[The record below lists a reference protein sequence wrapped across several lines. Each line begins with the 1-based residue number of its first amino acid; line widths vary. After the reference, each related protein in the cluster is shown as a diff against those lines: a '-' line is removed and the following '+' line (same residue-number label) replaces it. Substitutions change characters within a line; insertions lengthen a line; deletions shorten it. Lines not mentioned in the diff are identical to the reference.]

1 MRGYER
7 RGREFESFMALHWN
21 NDLAAIE
28 IFRYYLF
35 SRLKNFWWQFQ
46 RLHMSDIVQFI
57 TAIPK
62 AELHVHIEGTI
73 EADLLL
79 TIADRNGIALPYKSA
94 ADILA
99 GQNKGKS
106 DPK

>member
-1 MRGYER
+1 
-7 RGREFESFMALHWN
+7 
-21 NDLAAIE
+21 
-28 IFRYYLF
+28 
-35 SRLKNFWWQFQ
+35 
-46 RLHMSDIVQFI
+46 MSDMAQFI

-79 TIADRNGIALPYKSA
+79 TIADRNGIVLPYKSA

-106 DPK
+106 DPKQNLDSFCRRFGCLPKRAAQGEGLRGHRLWLSEALPE

>member
-1 MRGYER
+1 
-7 RGREFESFMALHWN
+7 
-21 NDLAAIE
+21 
-28 IFRYYLF
+28 
-35 SRLKNFWWQFQ
+35 
-46 RLHMSDIVQFI
+46 MSDMAQFI

-106 DPK
+106 DPKQVSENGLKAVENGGRGWI